1 MKLNNAVLS
10 QSLPGYALPQYDRQ
24 AMARRSRQQPTW
36 LHFGAGNLFRA
47 FPAVL
52 AQRLLNAGETDTGVL
67 CCEAYDTDAVTQF
80 LRPYDDLTL
89 SVSLLAD
96 GSMEK
101 EVVGSIAQ
109 SLTLPQDRC
118 RVEEIFRA
126 PSLQMVSFTITEK
139 GYAVNAAVKEDMGR
153 APGEAQTL
161 LGALAA
167 CCLARF
173 EACGAPP
180 GLGVHGQLLPE
191 RGEAAG
197 GLFRGAGRLESRRP
211 RVPRSLRLGPGEA
224 FFPLEHD

>member
-1 MKLNNAVLS
+1 MS

-89 SVSLLAD
+89 SSACWPTAPWRRKWWAP
-96 GSMEK
+96 SP
-101 EVVGSIAQ
+101 Q

-118 RVEEIFRA
+118 RVEEIFGP
-126 PSLQMVSFTITEK
+126 PSLQMVSVTITEK
-139 GYAVNAAVKEDMGR
+139 GYAVNAAVKEDNGPR
-153 APGEAQTL
+153 P
-161 LGALAA
+161 
-167 CCLARF
+167 
-173 EACGAPP
+173 
-180 GLGVHGQLLPE
+180 
-191 RGEAAG
+191 RGGPDA
-197 GLFRGAGRLESRRP
+197 AGRLG
-211 RVPRSLRLGPGEA
+211 SLLPGPV
-224 FFPLEHD
+224 

>member
-89 SVSLLAD
+89 SVSPP
-96 GSMEK
+96 
-101 EVVGSIAQ
+101 
-109 SLTLPQDRC
+109 LPS
-118 RVEEIFRA
+118 
-126 PSLQMVSFTITEK
+126 PW
-139 GYAVNAAVKEDMGR
+139 
-153 APGEAQTL
+153 
-161 LGALAA
+161 
-167 CCLARF
+167 
-173 EACGAPP
+173 
-180 GLGVHGQLLPE
+180 
-191 RGEAAG
+191 
-197 GLFRGAGRLESRRP
+197 SRRP
-211 RVPRSLRLGPGEA
+211 AG
-224 FFPLEHD
+224 